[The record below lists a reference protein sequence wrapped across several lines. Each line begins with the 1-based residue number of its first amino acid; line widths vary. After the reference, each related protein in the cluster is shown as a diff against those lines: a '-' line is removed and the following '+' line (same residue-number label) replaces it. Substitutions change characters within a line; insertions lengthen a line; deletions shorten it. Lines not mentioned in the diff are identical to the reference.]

1 MFIRTCSC
9 LRILVASCSGIIIR
23 KITAVTM
30 TMRTISRVQRCL
42 NVKEQFDDECGEL
55 VMVIIYRDPEGEP
68 TKWKTWTLKK
78 TKNVQ
83 KTWTQICLF
92 TKNDITI
99 ITTEPSKWSAPS
111 CHNTKIRNLIYLL
124 LVIEVSIICEYL
136 Y

>member
-42 NVKEQFDDECGEL
+42 NVKEQFDDECVEL

-68 TKWKTWTLKK
+68 TKWKTWNSQ
-78 TKNVQ
+78 KNQ
-83 KTWTQICLF
+83 ECPENLNPNLSF
-92 TKNDITI
+92 YEDDITI
-99 ITTEPSKWSAPS
+99 MTTEPSKWSAP

-124 LVIEVSIICEYL
+124 LVIEVSIIYEYL